1 MANLLYHL
9 SIQIFWGNKSFTGW
23 LFLPYMQNYLW
34 DHGSVWDTGLK
45 QEVSDYIQCRWGGR
59 KELTSMCSQVKS
71 QVFTGYCT
79 TFVCVLGLKPN
90 KHFDCS
96 GVIYFQEENLT
107 SILTIKGS
115 KDSFRISH
123 FKFGFFFFFYLITY
137 ILVDCVAQGSCE
149 WWEKEEKCFC
159 SSWSHWK
166 SRDGLLFNYSRK
178 SWRSS
183 AEEMKNWPS
192 PVFWSWSFSQSS
204 QSSGVRSIKNHRSTF
219 RGTPP
224 SLRVMRDNWLCLR
237 LLHERGSALA
247 EQHLLA
253 ASRPFLP
260 RCGCSGLWRR
270 EVPGQGH
277 PYTAVLLQSASPV

>member
-1 MANLLYHL
+1 MCRKPAKCFLWTASLTGIKLSNVSLNLRMANLLYHL

-123 FKFGFFFFFYLITY
+123 FKFGLFFFF
-137 ILVDCVAQGSCE
+137 
-149 WWEKEEKCFC
+149 
-159 SSWSHWK
+159 
-166 SRDGLLFNYSRK
+166 LFNYLYTCRLCSTRQL
-178 SWRSS
+178 W
-183 AEEMKNWPS
+183 M
-192 PVFWSWSFSQSS
+192 
-204 QSSGVRSIKNHRSTF
+204 VR
-219 RGTPP
+219 
-224 SLRVMRDNWLCLR
+224 
-237 LLHERGSALA
+237 ERGK
-247 EQHLLA
+247 
-253 ASRPFLP
+253 
-260 RCGCSGLWRR
+260 
-270 EVPGQGH
+270 
-277 PYTAVLLQSASPV
+277 VLLQQLEPLKKQRWTSL